1 VSFEG
6 VATCRFSLV
15 PSGTNQH
22 KDRTCLTLKFQ
33 VDTEVALDAE
43 LSNKHFCLDDPEQR
57 QHYTNGPHPDR
68 NRSAAGLFRGLQ

>member
-1 VSFEG
+1 MSN
-6 VATCRFSLV
+6 
-15 PSGTNQH
+15 PQI
-22 KDRTCLTLKFQ
+22 Q

-68 NRSAAGLFRGLQ
+68 DRSAAGVRLQMVWDNLSCLGTEALARLG